1 MMDWESRL
9 KELSGYNIS
18 FEIKQ
23 GYYHVALIYDN
34 GWNVLAPDNEF
45 LYVEERNGVYHYI
58 GSIDDI
64 KIEDIF
70 KAIDATIEYNMD
82 LQKKLLLFKQKTDE
96 LQQLFANEDYE
107 KLQTL
112 NFVFIEEKANK
123 KSTKKSNNKQT
134 TNKKVKTK
142 RTKKTE
148 QPITEKLEE
157 VTEQNTDKTCLNS
170 ISTAD
175 YDDNEE
181 IVTMTDTYIE
191 ELEK

>member
-1 MMDWESRL
+1 
-9 KELSGYNIS
+9 
-18 FEIKQ
+18 
-23 GYYHVALIYDN
+23 
-34 GWNVLAPDNEF
+34 
-45 LYVEERNGVYHYI
+45 
-58 GSIDDI
+58 
-64 KIEDIF
+64 
-70 KAIDATIEYNMD
+70 MD

-134 TNKKVKTK
+134 TNKKTKTK

>member
-1 MMDWESRL
+1 MDWEKRL
-9 KELSGYNIS
+9 KELNGYDIS

-23 GYYHVALIYDN
+23 GYYHIGIVYQE

-45 LYVEERNGVYHYI
+45 IYVEERNGVYHYI
-58 GSIDDI
+58 GSINDI

-70 KAIDATIEYNMD
+70 KAIDTTIEYNMD
-82 LQKKLLLFKQKTDE
+82 LQKKLILFKQKTDE

-112 NFVFIEEKANK
+112 NFVFREEKENK
-123 KSTKKSNNKQT
+123 KLTKKSNNKQT

-148 QPITEKLEE
+148 QPITEELEE
-157 VTEQNTDKTCLNS
+157 VTEQNTDKISLNS
-170 ISTAD
+170 ISTAE

-181 IVTMTDTYIE
+181 IVTMTDTYFE